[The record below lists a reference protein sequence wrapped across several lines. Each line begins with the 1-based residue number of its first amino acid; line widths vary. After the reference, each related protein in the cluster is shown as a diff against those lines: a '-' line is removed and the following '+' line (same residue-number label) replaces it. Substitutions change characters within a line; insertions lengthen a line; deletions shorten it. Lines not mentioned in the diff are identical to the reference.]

1 MARNYMQDISPPD
14 DSVRKV
20 RSRKPHAPE
29 PEPEE
34 AVVEEV
40 LQEDGLPEHH
50 ERSIRNI
57 RPSAARM
64 RYPSREP
71 VEQRHYAP
79 PRRRG
84 RAIGVWVAAII
95 ALLVLGVL
103 AFLILFPSTSVTV
116 VPRTQVV
123 SFDASSP
130 FTAYPEASAEPGTI
144 PYTVLSQTFEDS
156 AVVAASGTEEAEEQ
170 ARGTI
175 TVFNAHSEDDVPLI
189 KNTRFQTPEGLIY
202 RIAESIE
209 IPGKTGTTPGSITV
223 EAFADQAGAEYNVGP
238 VSKFTVPGL
247 RTSDMYEGIYAESK
261 AAFSGGFSGTRPAVT
276 DAVLEAAQAEV
287 RGRLQEKAQQLAAT
301 APEGSIAFPGL
312 LAIRFETLPAVE
324 EGSGSVRIT
333 ERATVS
339 VPVFKE
345 DRLAQSIGQAV
356 SASAE
361 GQSVT
366 IRFSDTLT
374 AAAVEEIAAADV
386 GVEPVVFTLGG
397 RGQLVWTLSSEELA
411 TALAGR
417 EEGAF
422 ETIIQGF
429 PSVAEAR
436 ARLMPFWRSSFP
448 EAESIEIIVEEA
460 PTF

>member
-1 MARNYMQDISPPD
+1 
-14 DSVRKV
+14 
-20 RSRKPHAPE
+20 
-29 PEPEE
+29 
-34 AVVEEV
+34 
-40 LQEDGLPEHH
+40 
-50 ERSIRNI
+50 
-57 RPSAARM
+57 M

-71 VEQRHYAP
+71 VEHRPAP
-79 PRRRG
+79 PRKRG
-84 RAIGVWVAAII
+84 RAIGVWIAAVIV
-95 ALLVLGVL
+95 LLILGVI
-103 AFLILFPSTSVTV
+103 AFLVLFPSTSVTV

-130 FTAYPEASAEPGTI
+130 FTAYPEASAEAGTI
-144 PYTVLSQTFEDS
+144 AYGVLSQTFEDS

-170 ARGTI
+170 ARGTM
-175 TVFNAHSEDDVPLI
+175 TVYNAHSEDKVPLI
-189 KNTRFQTPEGLIY
+189 KNTRFQTPEGLIF

-209 IPGKTGTTPGSITV
+209 IPGKTGTTPGSLNV
-223 EAFADQAGAEYNVGP
+223 QVFADQAGVEYNVGP
-238 VSKFTVPGL
+238 VSRFTVPGL
-247 RTSDMYEGIYAESK
+247 RTSEMYENIYAESK
-261 AAFSGGFSGTRPAVT
+261 SAFTGGFSGTRPAVT
-276 DAVLEAAQAEV
+276 EAVLEAAQAEV

-312 LAIRFETLPAVE
+312 LAVRFETLPAIE
-324 EGSGSVRIT
+324 EGSGSVRIS

-339 VPVFKE
+339 IPVFE
-345 DRLAQSIGQAV
+345 ENRLAQSIGQAV

-361 GQSVT
+361 GQAVT

-374 AAAVEEIAAADV
+374 AASVEEIDAADI

-397 RGQLVWTLSSEELA
+397 RGQLIWMLSGEELA
-411 TALAGR
+411 SALAGR

-448 EAESIEIIVEEA
+448 EAEKIEIVVEPA
-460 PTF
+460 PAF